1 MYPEYVLNITN
12 LLYIYFK
19 VSTAEAIVKHFE
31 GENAD
36 IVVCDGAPDVT
47 GKYNEM

>member
-1 MYPEYVLNITN
+1 M
-12 LLYIYFK
+12 
-19 VSTAEAIVKHFE
+19 KHFE

-47 GKYNEM
+47 GIYIFRAKLHKTQKCRNTSLVPY